1 MMAARFPSVS
11 PPASRA
17 RTVVFVVAG
26 CVITT
31 LVASQLLRV
40 FDLSNVVMVFLLNV
54 VLAALRWGRGAGAL
68 SALLSVAGL
77 DFFFVPPV
85 WSFHV
90 SDTQYLFT
98 FALMLVVALVT
109 GQLAAR
115 LREKAVTA
123 IAGERRASALAA
135 VATDLSAAVRI
146 EDIAQVCDTRIG
158 PLFGG
163 TASLLLPD
171 ADEHM
176 TPGSTDADASVA
188 QWVLEEGKPAGRHTD
203 TLTAHNATY
212 LPLTTPLRTR
222 GVLML
227 RSTRLGPLDAEQADL
242 LRACQSLV
250 ALAIERVHFVD
261 VAHESQ
267 LHMEGEKLRNALLA
281 AVSHDLRTPLA
292 AIRGMAGV
300 MGDGELPQAI
310 AAQADSM
317 QRQIANLLDAAR
329 LQDGGTRLRREWHA
343 LDELIGAALAGSALG
358 TRHVIVELA
367 HDMPLVEVDALMFDR
382 VLANLLDNAAKYTP
396 SDATLWIRSFRERQS
411 VRMVVEDNGP
421 GFPQGV
427 NASALFAAFARGER
441 ESAVPGVGLGLSL
454 ARRIMEAHGGSITA
468 SRRTPS
474 GATFSLTLPLGDP
487 PTIDL
492 EDLP

>member
-1 MMAARFPSVS
+1 MADRFLPAS
-11 PPASRA
+11 PPASRG
-17 RTVVFVVAG
+17 RTLALVLVG
-26 CVITT
+26 CAATT
-31 LVASQLLRV
+31 LIASQLLRV

-68 SALLSVAGL
+68 SALVSVAAL

-98 FALMLVVALVT
+98 FVLMLVVALVT

-115 LREKAVTA
+115 LREKALSAV
-123 IAGERRASALAA
+123 AGERRASALAM
-135 VATDLSAAVRI
+135 VATDLSAAVRS
-146 EDIAQVCDTRIG
+146 EDIAQVCTSRIG
-158 PLFGG
+158 PLFDS
-163 TASLLLPD
+163 TATLLLPD
-171 ADEHM
+171 KDEHILVSA
-176 TPGSTDADASVA
+176 TLADPAVA

-203 TLTAHNATY
+203 TLTAHAATY
-212 LPLTTPLRTR
+212 LPLITPLRTR

-227 RSTRLGPLDAEQADL
+227 RDDRHGPLEAEQRDL
-242 LRACQSLV
+242 LQACQSLV
-250 ALAIERVHFVD
+250 ALAVERVHFVD
-261 VAHESQ
+261 IAHETQ

-292 AIRGMAGV
+292 AIRGMADV
-300 MGDGELPQAI
+300 MGDGELARAI

-329 LQDGGTRLRREWHA
+329 LQDGGTHLQREWHA
-343 LDELIGAALAGSALG
+343 LDELVGAALANVDTG
-358 TRHVIVELA
+358 TRHIVVELA
-367 HDMPLVEVDALMFDR
+367 PDVPLVELDAVMFDR
-382 VLANLLDNAAKYTP
+382 VLANLLDNAIKYTP
-396 SDATLWIRSFRERQS
+396 SDATVWIRGLRELRHLR
-411 VRMVVEDNGP
+411 VVVEDNGP
-421 GFPQGV
+421 GFPAGV
-427 NASALFAAFARGER
+427 NASQLFAAFARGER

-454 ARRIMEAHGGSITA
+454 ARRIMEAHGGSIVA

-474 GATFSLTLPLGDP
+474 GAVFTLTLPLGEP
-487 PTIDL
+487 PAIDM